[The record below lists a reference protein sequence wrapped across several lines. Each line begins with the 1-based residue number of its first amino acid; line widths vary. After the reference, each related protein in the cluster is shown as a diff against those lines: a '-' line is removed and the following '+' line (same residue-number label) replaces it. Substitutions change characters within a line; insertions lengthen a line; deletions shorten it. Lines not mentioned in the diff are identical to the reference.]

1 MEKMLGKKLTFA
13 FDASNDKNA
22 YDANKLQ
29 GNFYLYFLLYGFIIF
44 FKVIFWHPWDFFSF
58 HDDTPIRQKH
68 FPKLFLERNKIK
80 GHKDTSSI

>member
-29 GNFYLYFLLYGFIIF
+29 GNLYLYIF
-44 FKVIFWHPWDFFSF
+44 CYM
-58 HDDTPIRQKH
+58 
-68 FPKLFLERNKIK
+68 
-80 GHKDTSSI
+80 G

>member
-29 GNFYLYFLLYGFIIF
+29 GNFCFIKTF
-44 FKVIFWHPWDFFSF
+44 YVVWVH
-58 HDDTPIRQKH
+58 
-68 FPKLFLERNKIK
+68 KLF
-80 GHKDTSSI
+80 